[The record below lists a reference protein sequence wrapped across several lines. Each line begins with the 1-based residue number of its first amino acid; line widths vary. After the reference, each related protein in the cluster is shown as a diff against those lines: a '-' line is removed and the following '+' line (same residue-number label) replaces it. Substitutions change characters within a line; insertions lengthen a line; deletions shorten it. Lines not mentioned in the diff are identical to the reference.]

1 MGCTSSKPAA
11 VISPPATAAA
21 KSTNEEPQVEN
32 ETNNNAERK
41 IVGKLYFKDVGR
53 IDVLYFDFS

>member
-1 MGCTSSKPAA
+1 